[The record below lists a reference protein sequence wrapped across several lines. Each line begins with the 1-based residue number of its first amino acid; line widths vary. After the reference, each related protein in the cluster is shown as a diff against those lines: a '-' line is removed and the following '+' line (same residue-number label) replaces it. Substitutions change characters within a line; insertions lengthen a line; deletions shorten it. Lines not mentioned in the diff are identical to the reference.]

1 MGQMRQL
8 VSGKPVSEKEAC
20 WAWRERPLRIQASLE
35 ARGSRYNGYPVSAGY
50 FGSYSMDG
58 LAMALWAVYNTKSFD
73 EAITK
78 SVNLLGDADSHG
90 SIAGQLA
97 GALYGYRGINPQFR
111 TWLHKW
117 DAYEFPVRAV
127 LLHQLGQDVT
137 SMTTSQPTK
146 QPSQGYA
153 SSHVPL

>member
-1 MGQMRQL
+1 MKWL
-8 VSGKPVSEKEAC
+8 VTSKPVRDTELC
-20 WAWRERPLRIQASLE
+20 WNWKGSSPNIETSLK
-35 ARGSRYNGYPVSAGY
+35 ARGSKYNGYPVSAGY

-97 GALYGYRGINPQFR
+97 GALYGYKTVNPQFIQ
-111 TWLHKW
+111 WLNKW
-117 DAYEFPVRAV
+117 DE
-127 LLHQLGQDVT
+127 
-137 SMTTSQPTK
+137 
-146 QPSQGYA
+146 
-153 SSHVPL
+153 